1 MSEFALLFGWLQIFS
16 LLALLVSV
24 VWRYTW
30 WSLAHPAF
38 WFASGWLAAVG
49 AYFLMVALKVTD
61 VFDEACWVQLSSYVS
76 LTACFFLVAVAFDPN
91 MDPTNQAATN
101 LPGLKHPLSA
111 ATLTKLFSSIS
122 ILAALVNWLV
132 LGANIGGMEQ
142 RRQEWLETT
151 PWITARMWYPYILCY
166 PAATSV
172 GWRLGRIWS
181 GARWNSELP
190 VIFMLAPLA
199 AGLLWMLGTGGRQ
212 SLGIVLLYYSA
223 GLGLHCIEHL
233 SATKL
238 KGLIAGGRRRTW
250 LLVIAVSLVAAFSWV
265 VSATGRIRGEYH
277 GITSSRLDE
286 FKVLRTFSQAFEY
299 LAVPISGYQLKTNP
313 AIRTSEMEW
322 GERTF
327 GVLNHVWIGS
337 LLGWKGEDRV
347 SRVERRS
354 GIEGLVGPE
363 AWYFFATTSAYSD
376 IQGDFG
382 FWGGLVT
389 SVLLVVITQIAYR
402 HWSRNHARVTQ
413 LSSAIPLLIMMMF
426 WGYSNQMSILTHDVL
441 KWMVVSFIAWDLA
454 RSFFGLRS
462 VNQPTSQTPWTR
474 NR

>member
-1 MSEFALLFGWLQIFS
+1 
-16 LLALLVSV
+16 
-24 VWRYTW
+24 
-30 WSLAHPAF
+30 
-38 WFASGWLAAVG
+38 
-49 AYFLMVALKVTD
+49 
-61 VFDEACWVQLSSYVS
+61 
-76 LTACFFLVAVAFDPN
+76 
-91 MDPTNQAATN
+91 
-101 LPGLKHPLSA
+101 
-111 ATLTKLFSSIS
+111 
-122 ILAALVNWLV
+122 
-132 LGANIGGMEQ
+132 
-142 RRQEWLETT
+142 
-151 PWITARMWYPYILCY
+151 
-166 PAATSV
+166 
-172 GWRLGRIWS
+172 
-181 GARWNSELP
+181 
-190 VIFMLAPLA
+190 MLAPLA